1 MKALTTKVDWS
12 RWGVALGV
20 VAVAALTWWRVSKK

>member
-1 MKALTTKVDWS
+1 MKAQMDWS